1 VPFDEFGQCQSN
13 GVAQVG
19 TPKPGFRVS
28 NDPFGQSAFEQFD
41 LVHGTILIVQP
52 ANLIRREL
60 GLNPGIDPMGFVATV
75 GMSAVWFHICLEAI
89 AVVRGTG
96 SRLLLN
102 EGNERVFQKYFGSSG
117 PAVSRIRGEVFFLPF
132 RRSYRKLSNSVYFL
146 QIILLGLIQGA
157 AELLPV
163 SSSAHVIVAEK
174 LMGLDPSS
182 PEMTF
187 VLVMLHTG
195 TMFAVVVYF
204 WSAWREHYFSSVA
217 VFRNVFTNV
226 VIATVLTAIVGLALQ
241 LLIEKVF
248 LKGSAKAEVEV
259 LFSQLPLIGG
269 ALLAAG
275 LLIIYSGL
283 REERNKRR
291 GDVNASRACWIGA
304 IQGLC
309 LPFRGFSRSGAT
321 ISTGLLLGVGK
332 RRMEEFS
339 FALAVVL
346 TPPVILRSLWRLFK
360 ERSQTGQS
368 SHLVHAAVPGLFGMV
383 CSFVAGWLALK
394 LLSRWLE
401 SGRWKFFGYYCIV
414 AAIVVF
420 GLALAGF

>member
-1 VPFDEFGQCQSN
+1 
-13 GVAQVG
+13 
-19 TPKPGFRVS
+19 
-28 NDPFGQSAFEQFD
+28 
-41 LVHGTILIVQP
+41 
-52 ANLIRREL
+52 
-60 GLNPGIDPMGFVATV
+60 
-75 GMSAVWFHICLEAI
+75 
-89 AVVRGTG
+89 
-96 SRLLLN
+96 
-102 EGNERVFQKYFGSSG
+102 
-117 PAVSRIRGEVFFLPF
+117 
-132 RRSYRKLSNSVYFL
+132 VYFL

-163 SSSAHVIVAEK
+163 SSSAHVIVVEK

-195 TMFAVVVYF
+195 TMFAVIVYF
-204 WSAWREHYFSSVA
+204 WNAWREHYFSSVA
-217 VFRNVFTNV
+217 VFRNVAINV
-226 VIATVLTAIVGLALQ
+226 VIATIFTAIVGLLLQ
-241 LLIEKVF
+241 LLIEKIF

-259 LFSQLPLIGG
+259 LFSQLPLIGA

-275 LLIIYSGL
+275 LLIIYSGM
-283 REERNKRR
+283 REERNNAG
-291 GDVNASRACWIGA
+291 GDVNSARACWIGA
-304 IQGLC
+304 VQGLC

-321 ISTGLLLGVGK
+321 ISTGLLLGIGK

-346 TPPVILRSLWRLFK
+346 TPPVIARSLWRLFK
-360 ERSQTGQS
+360 ERSQTS
-368 SHLVHAAVPGLFGMV
+368 EAPHLLHAVLPGLFGMV
-383 CSFVAGWLALK
+383 CSFVAGWLALR

-401 SGRWKFFGYYCIV
+401 AGRWKLFGYYCIV

>member
-1 VPFDEFGQCQSN
+1 
-13 GVAQVG
+13 
-19 TPKPGFRVS
+19 
-28 NDPFGQSAFEQFD
+28 
-41 LVHGTILIVQP
+41 
-52 ANLIRREL
+52 
-60 GLNPGIDPMGFVATV
+60 
-75 GMSAVWFHICLEAI
+75 
-89 AVVRGTG
+89 
-96 SRLLLN
+96 
-102 EGNERVFQKYFGSSG
+102 
-117 PAVSRIRGEVFFLPF
+117 
-132 RRSYRKLSNSVYFL
+132 VYFL

-195 TMFAVVVYF
+195 TMFAVIVYF
-204 WSAWREHYFSSVA
+204 WKAWREHYFSSVP
-217 VFRNVFTNV
+217 VFRNVAINV
-226 VIATVLTAIVGLALQ
+226 VIATFITGIVGLALQ

-248 LKGSAKAEVEV
+248 LKGGAKAEVEV
-259 LFSQLPLIGG
+259 LFSKLPLIGG

-275 LLIIYSGL
+275 LLIIYAGW
-283 REERNKRR
+283 REEKGKRR
-291 GDVNASRACWIGA
+291 AGDVSPFRACWIGA
-304 IQGLC
+304 VQGLC

-360 ERSQTGQS
+360 ERSGTSQS
-368 SHLVHAAVPGLFGMV
+368 SHLLHAALPGLFGMV

-401 SGRWKFFGYYCIV
+401 TGRWKFFGYYCVV
-414 AAIVVF
+414 AAFVVF